1 MVNDITVNKFVHH
14 THLHISQVLK
24 IYRSFVQL
32 STLLQLQL
40 QRKRR
45 YAYGMEI
52 RNQIITTSWI
62 KLKNELN

>member
-1 MVNDITVNKFVHH
+1 MVNDMTVNKFVHH
-14 THLHISQVLK
+14 THLHILQMLK

-32 STLLQLQL
+32 TTLLQLLL

-52 RNQIITTSWI
+52 RNQITTTP
-62 KLKNELN
+62 